1 MYRNSLF
8 FICFV
13 FLTAVNAQETQNPT
27 QVPVVTNIN
36 PIKTQEPQQKHI
48 GRKDELKIDAFYL
61 IFAGAL
67 NVSYERL
74 INNESGFGV
83 NLILSNGK
91 ELDTKFS
98 LTPFYRF
105 YFGKRQPN
113 TGFYF
118 ESFASVN
125 TFNYDALISGGSNT
139 YDPVSGYYNYSNPIF
154 EKKTATDFALGLGL
168 GAKWITSNGIIL
180 ELNTGIGRNLLND
193 YSSGNKDKLP
203 TSLKILGRG
212 GVSIGYRF

>member
-1 MYRNSLF
+1 MRIILLF
-8 FICFV
+8 TCFLMV
-13 FLTAVNAQETQNPT
+13 ANAVSQETT
-27 QVPVVTNIN
+27 A
-36 PIKTQEPQQKHI
+36 PIPAVANANLGVNQTASPKHL

-91 ELDTKFS
+91 EIDTKFS